1 MNKEIRVLH
10 LHCFVRFQKSLYIYS
25 WLCVCVSPFNNWFS
39 VFSLFQ
45 ISGGKKRRF
54 FSIRSR
60 YDWNFLFV
68 LIKQRRCT
76 NAQVKKS
83 TASQSVVELATS
95 KQNIVKEILVTV
107 NRVDHCGL
115 TKCKSVSF
123 ISWIICQTYH
133 TCGYCEVKKR
143 SIVKSQIQSSSC
155 YDSLFLYFCILL
167 LFL

>member
-1 MNKEIRVLH
+1 MCVYH
-10 LHCFVRFQKSLYIYS
+10 LLTIGFRC
-25 WLCVCVSPFNNWFS
+25 
-39 VFSLFQ
+39 SLFSKFQ
-45 ISGGKKRRF
+45 GKKKTF
-54 FSIRSR
+54 FFYQVQVWLKFFICVDKAMQV
-60 YDWNFLFV
+60 Y
-68 LIKQRRCT
+68 QCT
-76 NAQVKKS
+76 SKKKKHL
-83 TASQSVVELATS
+83 SQPVVELGTS

-155 YDSLFLYFCILL
+155 YDSLFLYFCNLTE

>member
-1 MNKEIRVLH
+1 MCVYH
-10 LHCFVRFQKSLYIYS
+10 LLTIGFRC
-25 WLCVCVSPFNNWFS
+25 
-39 VFSLFQ
+39 SLFSKFQ
-45 ISGGKKRRF
+45 GEKKDVFFLSGPGMTE
-54 FSIRSR
+54 I
-60 YDWNFLFV
+60 FLFV
-68 LIKQRRCT
+68 LIKQCRCT

-155 YDSLFLYFCILL
+155 YDSLFLYFCNLTE